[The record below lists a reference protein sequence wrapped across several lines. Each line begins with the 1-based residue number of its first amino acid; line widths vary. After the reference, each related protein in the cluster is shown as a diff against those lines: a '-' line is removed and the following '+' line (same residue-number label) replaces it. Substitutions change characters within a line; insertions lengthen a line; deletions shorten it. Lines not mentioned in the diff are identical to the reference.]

1 MVGASRYDA
10 FNDHHGRHED
20 GGKHRRQEG
29 PGRHRRREGLN
40 GLTGI
45 IGGFDE
51 IGEVVKP
58 VQVQVVKE
66 GLFRHFGVVTEPELI
81 KP

>member
-1 MVGASRYDA
+1 AAVKDY
-10 FNDHHGRHED
+10 
-20 GGKHRRQEG
+20 
-29 PGRHRRREGLN
+29 N

-58 VQVQVVKE
+58 VQVQVVRE
-66 GLFRHFGVVTEPELI
+66 GLFRHFGVVNDPVLI

>member
-1 MVGASRYDA
+1 VRDAIAATVGYD
-10 FNDHHGRHED
+10 
-20 GGKHRRQEG
+20 
-29 PGRHRRREGLN
+29 
-40 GLTGI
+40 GLTGVM
-45 IGGFDE
+45 GGFNE

-66 GLFRHFGVVTEPELI
+66 GLFRHFGVVDDPELI

>member
-1 MVGASRYDA
+1 MI
-10 FNDHHGRHED
+10 NGRHED
-20 GGKHRRQEG
+20 GGKTDASPCR
-29 PGRHRRREGLN
+29 RHRAPRGTTA
-40 GLTGI
+40 TGVM
-45 IGGFDE
+45 GGFDE

-66 GLFRHFGVVTEPELI
+66 GLFRHFGVVDDPELI